1 MNVQD
6 LLSNDPQSDDK
17 IAMMIRSTDFEV
29 HRNWLAIT
37 HSLPVSEWYYESRSE
52 WTLDYPPFFAW
63 FEWFLSQF
71 APLWDKNMLNVDNI
85 NYASDETIY
94 FQRTTVIITELV
106 LLYAL
111 KKFMMHSENKNISY
125 ILVASIF
132 LNPGLLMGKDLLC
145 GIVFAVLLNFKH
157 IFLYLAPAYFVYLL
171 RHYCF
176 KEPGSQDFGNFLYSK
191 FIILGL
197 SVISIFS
204 LSFGPFLYMGQLG
217 QVFSRLFP
225 FKRGLCHAYWAP
237 NFWALY
243 SFMDRILIIVFRQ
256 LGWVLND
263 TATSSVTRG
272 LVGDVSFAVLP
283 QIPAKTTFI
292 ITVVF
297 QMASLAKLW
306 RYPNF
311 KNFIGSTI
319 LCGYSSFLFGW
330 HVHEKAV
337 LLIMIPFGLIATE
350 SLEHFRTFVI
360 LSISG
365 LFSLFPLL
373 FKSTEAIIKISICV
387 LWMVLTCLGLSQ
399 TLSTKS
405 ESKTTP
411 KPVKSTFVYLLE
423 NVYIVGFVILQFF
436 TGVVHQI
443 AFSDGKFQFL
453 PLLATSVY
461 CAIGI
466 VYSWVRFT
474 IIYFLEG

>member
-1 MNVQD
+1 
-6 LLSNDPQSDDK
+6 
-17 IAMMIRSTDFEV
+17 RSTDFEV

-37 HSLPVSEWYYESRSE
+37 HSLPVSEWYYENRSE

-71 APLWDKNMLNVDNI
+71 ASLWDKNMLNVDNLD
-85 NYASDETIY
+85 YASDETIY

-106 LLYAL
+106 LFYAL
-111 KKFMMHSENKNISY
+111 K
-125 ILVASIF
+125 
-132 LNPGLLMGKDLLC
+132 
-145 GIVFAVLLNFKH
+145 
-157 IFLYLAPAYFVYLL
+157 

-176 KEPGSQDFGNFLYSK
+176 KDPGSQDFGNFSYSN

-197 SVISIFS
+197 SVMSIFS

-243 SFMDRILIIVFRQ
+243 SFMDRVLIIVFRQ
-256 LGWVLND
+256 LGWGLND
-263 TATSSVTRG
+263 IATSSVTRG

-283 QIPAKTTFI
+283 QVPAKTTFV
-292 ITVVF
+292 IT
-297 QMASLAKLW
+297 MASLAKLW

-350 SLEHFRTFVI
+350 SLEHFRTYII

-373 FKSTEAIIKISICV
+373 FKAT
-387 LWMVLTCLGLSQ
+387 GF
-399 TLSTKS
+399 KS
-405 ESKTTP
+405 ESRTAP
-411 KPVKSTFVYLLE
+411 KPVTSTFVHLLE

-443 AFSDGKFQFL
+443 AFSDGKYQFI

-474 IIYFLEG
+474 VIYFLEG

>member
-1 MNVQD
+1 M
-6 LLSNDPQSDDK
+6 
-17 IAMMIRSTDFEV
+17 FE
-29 HRNWLAIT
+29 
-37 HSLPVSEWYYESRSE
+37 Y
-52 WTLDYPPFFAW
+52 
-63 FEWFLSQF
+63 
-71 APLWDKNMLNVDNI
+71 
-85 NYASDETIY
+85 
-94 FQRTTVIITELV
+94 
-106 LLYAL
+106 
-111 KKFMMHSENKNISY
+111 
-125 ILVASIF
+125 
-132 LNPGLLMGKDLLC
+132 
-145 GIVFAVLLNFKH
+145 
-157 IFLYLAPAYFVYLL
+157 
-171 RHYCF
+171 
-176 KEPGSQDFGNFLYSK
+176 
-191 FIILGL
+191 
-197 SVISIFS
+197 VISIFS

-256 LGWVLND
+256 LGWGLND

-283 QIPAKTTFI
+283 QISAKTTFI

-350 SLEHFRTFVI
+350 SLEHFRTFII

-373 FKSTEAIIKISICV
+373 FKATETIIKISIFV
-387 LWMVLTCLGLSQ
+387 LWIVLTCLGLSR
-399 TLSTKS
+399 TFSTKS
-405 ESKTTP
+405 ESRTTP

-423 NVYIVGFVILQFF
+423 NVYIIGFVILQFF

-443 AFSDGKFQFL
+443 AFSDGKYQFL

-474 IIYFLEG
+474 VIYFFEG